1 MSELRVLEPGEIEEH
16 LIFCRIYIAA
26 VKFYL
31 GSPQH
36 SDQTCVYRMPAP
48 PIKDSVSVFEKFLTT
63 LKNANLTAYDRK
75 ISGVGVK
82 VTVFFDLGLDRI
94 ELQ

>member
-1 MSELRVLEPGEIEEH
+1 MS
-16 LIFCRIYIAA
+16 
-26 VKFYL
+26 
-31 GSPQH
+31 
-36 SDQTCVYRMPAP
+36 AP

-82 VTVFFDLGLDRI
+82 VTVFFNLGLDRI
-94 ELQ
+94 ELPQIRFEIPHILP